1 MSQVIRVAT
10 WNVNSLRTRLT
21 HVLDWIDANN
31 PDILCL
37 QETKVED
44 SLFPTEEFTK
54 RGLNL
59 AMHGQKSYN
68 GVALISRHA
77 LHNVTNGFNA
87 EGLPEIFASQTRLI
101 AATLNVSGRHL
112 RIVSAYV
119 PNGESPTSEKFTF
132 KEEFYRHLTAYAAR
146 ALETTPDLVI
156 CGDFNIAAD
165 ERDIA
170 NPERSIKQVLFTP
183 QEREWLSHFRDSN
196 NFTDAFR
203 QLSEEPNMYSW
214 YDYRTYGRN
223 PNTGARIDYLF
234 ASQSLKPHITAVEH
248 FQAERT
254 KTQPS
259 DHIPV
264 TLDLTF

>member
-1 MSQVIRVAT
+1 MPTLLKVAT

-21 HVLDWIDANN
+21 HVLEWIDTNN

-44 SLFPTEEFTK
+44 ALFPTEEFTK
-54 RGLNL
+54 RGLHL

-68 GVALISRHA
+68 GVALISRHP
-77 LHNVTNGFNA
+77 LQNVTCGFNA
-87 EGLPEIFASQTRLI
+87 EGLPEIFGSQTRLI
-101 AATLNVSGRHL
+101 AATIQAGGRAI

-132 KEEFYRHLTAYAAR
+132 KQEFYQHLTAYIQKAQQ
-146 ALETTPDLVI
+146 ETPDLVI

-165 ERDIA
+165 ARDIA
-170 NPERSIKQVLFTP
+170 NPERSVKQVLFTP
-183 QEREWLSHFRDSN
+183 QEREWLATFQSTNNLTDTFRHL
-196 NFTDAFR
+196 TDAG
-203 QLSEEPNMYSW
+203 EVYSW

-234 ASQSLKPHITAVEH
+234 ATESLKPHIAAVEH
-248 FQAERT
+248 FQTERP
-254 KTQPS
+254 KPQPS

-264 TLDLTF
+264 LLELTF